1 MNTKQIISIFA
12 LLIFQLPVALAQWDV
27 RNYPGSNFDGP
38 AFVFEEVAADIYQ
51 ARGADNLMVGSNTA
65 IIINDDDVV
74 VIDSNI
80 SPVAAAALAEEL
92 KAITDKPI
100 KTVINTHFHFDHAH
114 GNQIYPAAVQIIG
127 HEFTYEMLANGGS
140 PVFYMIKTG
149 RIRLLA
155 TLKYSLFAPHKADLP
170 RSIDGAMMVR
180 RLILH
185 LIASSVF
192 SAPPIELPAQF

>member
-1 MNTKQIISIFA
+1 MNTKQTISIFA

-38 AFVFEEVAADIYQ
+38 AFVFEEVAPDIYQ
-51 ARGADNLMVGSNTA
+51 ARGAENLMVGSNAA
-65 IIINDDDVV
+65 IIVNDDGVV

-100 KTVINTHFHFDHAH
+100 KYVINTHFQFDHAH

-127 HEFTYEMLANGGS
+127 HEFTYLIGLTMVVRRVVPMAVSANGWQAHR
-140 PVFYMIKTG
+140 V
-149 RIRLLA
+149 
-155 TLKYSLFAPHKADLP
+155 APK
-170 RSIDGAMMVR
+170 VR
-180 RLILH
+180 RD
-185 LIASSVF
+185 
-192 SAPPIELPAQF
+192 